1 MRRNFLLIGSVL
13 VAVILSVNS
22 ARKILS
28 FHGTSEKVNEAQI
41 RLEDLKREN
50 EGLKNELEYK
60 KSDEFKEMEIRNRLG
75 LAKEG
80 ETVVIVPKDDD
91 ERRTTN
97 DESSL
102 KKSNWQKW
110 KDLFFGT

>member
-1 MRRNFLLIGSVL
+1 MKKNFFLIGSILIAVVL
-13 VAVILSVNS
+13 GVNS

-28 FHGTSEKVNEAQI
+28 FHGTSEKVNEAQV

-60 KSDEFKEMEIRNRLG
+60 KGDEFKEKEIRNRLG

-80 ETVVIVPKDDD
+80 EAVVIVPKDGD
-91 ERRTTN
+91 ERLTTN

-102 KKSNWQKW
+102 KKTNWEKW
-110 KDLFFGT
+110 RELFFGS